1 MAETQAQGETTTSK
15 ETMPKGTYKFPLE
28 RVNDY
33 KGVMTFRPIK
43 YTPPEIQ
50 GNILGST
57 FKNVT
62 NGLRQFS
69 ETLGLDAA
77 ATLGLDPSVRANVRE
92 GTDYPKFTPNANQ
105 ETIITKAHSDVDY
118 SRGVQLYLPQQ
129 IQFNDVLQYDGSMNL
144 GPIGAIGLTAMQQ
157 GQNAG
162 SALYRGASQAVTS
175 MVGLLTGEATSQR
188 AARLAATRLAET
200 LPIGEAGA
208 GAVKAG
214 MGVTVNPN
222 TINLF
227 KSVSLREFQFTFKLI
242 ASSYQESVSIENI
255 IKFFR
260 TTAYPDTINFDDP
273 TGGFS
278 VPIGYEFPDK
288 FEITMTYNNKQV
300 GLKFLPSVLRNI
312 QVTYNPGS
320 MGWHREGHASEVD
333 LSLNFGEERTLTK
346 NDIFKGY

>member
-1 MAETQAQGETTTSK
+1 MAASGEITQSAKQ
-15 ETMPKGTYKFPLE
+15 MPMGTYRFPLE
-28 RVNDY
+28 RQDDY
-33 KGVMTFRPIK
+33 KGVITFRPIK
-43 YTPPEIQ
+43 YTPPELSGNVMQGAFKKVTDGVQQFAESVGIQ
-50 GNILGST
+50 GDLFKTSPSGPNSRNPQLNTPST
-57 FKNVT
+57 
-62 NGLRQFS
+62 
-69 ETLGLDAA
+69 
-77 ATLGLDPSVRANVRE
+77 
-92 GTDYPKFTPNANQ
+92 Q
-105 ETIITKAHSDVDY
+105 ETIVTKAHSDVDY
-118 SRGVQLYLPQQ
+118 TRGVQLYLPQQ
-129 IQFNDVLQYDGSMNL
+129 LQFNDMLQYDGNMNL
-144 GPIGAIGLTAMQQ
+144 GPIGAIGLAGLQQ

-162 SALYRGASQAVTS
+162 TALYRGASQAVTS
-175 MVGLLTGEATSQR
+175 MVDLLKGDATSQR

-208 GAVKAG
+208 GAVKSG
-214 MGVTVNPN
+214 FGVTVNPN

-227 KSVSLREFQFTFKLI
+227 KSVGLREFQFTFKLI
-242 ASSYQESVSIENI
+242 ASSYQESIAIENI

-260 TTAYPDTINFDDP
+260 TTAYPDTINFDDA

-312 QVTYNPGS
+312 QITYNPGS

-333 LSLNFGEERTLTK
+333 LTVTFGEERTLTK